1 MCIKLVLIL
10 IQPKGV
16 KLKMRESKLRSGVSW
31 QEGVKAKKHKTR
43 AGCTTNVKWK
53 LQMKTFLIM

>member
-10 IQPKGV
+10 IQPKGG

-31 QEGVKAKKHKTR
+31 QEGVKAKSIKQEL
-43 AGCTTNVKWK
+43 GV
-53 LQMKTFLIM
+53 LQM